1 MAESNGTEENNKPDR
16 AREELAAMISREA
29 ALTPAR
35 IVEELDKY
43 IIGQQAAKRAVA
55 IAIRNRWRRLQL
67 DPALQREVGPK
78 NILMIGPTGV
88 GKTEI
93 ARRLAQLVQA
103 PFIKVEATKYTEVG
117 YHGRDV
123 DAIIRDLLELS
134 IRMVRGEYAE
144 RIKEQVDRQVEERL
158 IDALLPGRRE
168 TPGEDEA
175 AHERHERTRTKLREQ
190 LRAGALEDKLV
201 EITVEEKAIPMGVMT
216 PMGFDQMDE
225 EFQGMLDKLMPSR
238 TQNKKLPLHEAR
250 KIVRA
255 QQLDAMLDRE
265 KVTSEAIRR
274 TENTGMVFIDE
285 IDKVCGPE
293 SAHGPDVSRQGVQRD
308 LLPIVEGSSVTTR
321 HGSVRTDHI
330 LFIGAGAFSRS
341 KPSDLMPELQG
352 RFPIRVELNEL
363 SKADFVRILQEP
375 QNALTKQQKALLA
388 TEGVT
393 VDFTSDAVEAMA
405 RIAYQVNQSAQNIG
419 ARRLYTIVEKLL
431 EEISFDA
438 PKFKGREIRIDEK
451 YVEDHLGELAKDE
464 DLSKFI
470 L

>member
-1 MAESNGTEENNKPDR
+1 MTETIDEKKEPQF
-16 AREELAAMISREA
+16 AAMISREA
-29 ALTPAR
+29 ELTP
-35 IVEELDKY
+35 VKVVQELDKY
-43 IIGQQAAKRAVA
+43 IIGQQSAKRSVA

-67 DPALQREVGPK
+67 DPKLQKDVGPK

-123 DAIIRDLLELS
+123 DAIIRDLLELA
-134 IRMVRGEYAE
+134 IRMVRGEYADRVKDE
-144 RIKEQVDRQVEERL
+144 VDKQVDERL
-158 IDALLPGRRE
+158 VDMLLPARHE
-168 TPGEDEA
+168 APVEDEQ
-175 AHERHERTRTKLREQ
+175 AHERHERTRVKLKEQ
-190 LRAGALEDKLV
+190 LHAGALEDKLV

-225 EFQGMLDKLMPSR
+225 EFQGIFDKLLPSK
-238 TQNKKLPLHEAR
+238 TQHKKLPLHEAR

-255 QQLDAMLDRE
+255 QQLDAILDRE
-265 KVTSEAIRR
+265 KVTAEAIRR
-274 TENTGMVFIDE
+274 TENTGLVFIDE
-285 IDKVCGPE
+285 IDKICGPE
-293 SAHGPDVSRQGVQRD
+293 SDHGPDVSRQGVQRD
-308 LLPIVEGSSVTTR
+308 LLPIVEGCAVTSR
-321 HGSVRTDHI
+321 HGTVRTDHI
-330 LFIGAGAFSRS
+330 LFIGAGAFTRS

-352 RFPIRVELNEL
+352 RFPIRVELQEL
-363 SKADFVRILQEP
+363 SREDFVRILQEP
-375 QNALTKQQKALLA
+375 ENALTKQQKALLA
-388 TEGVT
+388 TES
-393 VDFTSDAVEAMA
+393 VDIEFTADSVDAMA

-431 EEISFDA
+431 EDVSFDA
-438 PKFKGREIRIDEK
+438 PKYKDQKITIDEK
-451 YVEDHLGELAKDE
+451 YVQDHLGELAKDE